1 MNNIFSLLV
10 LIIFNI
16 STIKNNSISFQSN
29 LYKIIQE
36 FTNNKLQSLT
46 LYKYKKGKICISPLS
61 IYQILSLV
69 SNGANKET
77 QNEILQ
83 LIQNK
88 DLSSKTQINI
98 NLNNE
103 NILKIYENNKN
114 ISIANAILSKIPISE
129 NFLLISKR
137 YKAFNS
143 ILKSVEQVNKW
154 CKEKTNGK
162 IDKIIDN
169 INGIELILLNAVY
182 FNYEWKYPFEKEGT
196 YKRDFQNENK
206 SISKVEMMSKHFFN
220 INYYEDNKIQMIELP
235 YKNENIS
242 MIIILPSKEKFSS
255 TFDYLNQEE
264 KNIEELIKKL
274 QLKNNIKL
282 NLPKF
287 EFKYEISLKDSL
299 IKMNMQQAFNDNA
312 DFSKITKEKNL
323 KIDDIIH
330 KTYIKVDELGTEA
343 AAITEI
349 SMVESVMA
357 INDIIYMNVDHFFI
371 FMIRDKRIMDINKNE
386 IMLFIGN
393 VDNL

>member
-349 SMVESVMA
+349 SMVECAMT

>member
-1 MNNIFSLLV
+1 MNFSLLI

-16 STIKNNSISFQSN
+16 STIKNNPNSFQTN
-29 LYKIIQE
+29 LYKIIHQ
-36 FTNNKLQSLT
+36 FTNNQLESLT
-46 LYKYKKGKICISPLS
+46 LYNYSKGKTCISPLS

-83 LIQNK
+83 TLTQDKNI
-88 DLSSKTQINI
+88 SSKTQINI

-103 NILKIYENNKN
+103 NILKIYENNEN
-114 ISIANAILSKIPISE
+114 ISIANAILSKISISE
-129 NFLLISKR
+129 SFLLISKR

-143 ILKSVEQVNKW
+143 ILKSAEQVNKW

-162 IDKIIDN
+162 IDKIIDD
-169 INGIELILLNAVY
+169 ISRIELILLNAVY
-182 FNYEWKYPFEKEGT
+182 FNYEWKYPFKKHLINEREF
-196 YKRDFQNENK
+196 YNENK
-206 SISKVEMMSKHFFN
+206 TISKVQMMSKTFFK
-220 INYYEDNKIQMIELP
+220 INYYEDDKIQIIELP
-235 YKNENIS
+235 YKDENIS
-242 MIIILPSKEKFSS
+242 MIIILPTKEKYSS
-255 TFDYLNQEE
+255 TFDYLNKEE
-264 KNIEELIKKL
+264 KNLEEVIKKL
-274 QLKNNIKL
+274 KLRNNVML

-299 IKMNMQQAFNDNA
+299 IKMNMEKSFNDDA

-323 KIDDIIH
+323 KIDNIIH

-349 SMVESVMA
+349 SMVETAMFV
-357 INDIIYMNVDHFFI
+357 NDIIYMNVDHFFI
-371 FMIRDKRIMDINKNE
+371 FMIRDKRIIDINKNE

-393 VDNL
+393 IDNI

>member
-69 SNGANKET
+69 SNGANNET

-349 SMVESVMA
+349 SMVESAMA

>member
-143 ILKSVEQVNKW
+143 ILKSAEQVNKW

-169 INGIELILLNAVY
+169 INGIEFCI
-182 FNYEWKYPFEKEGT
+182 
-196 YKRDFQNENK
+196 FQ
-206 SISKVEMMSKHFFN
+206 
-220 INYYEDNKIQMIELP
+220 L
-235 YKNENIS
+235 
-242 MIIILPSKEKFSS
+242 
-255 TFDYLNQEE
+255 
-264 KNIEELIKKL
+264 
-274 QLKNNIKL
+274 
-282 NLPKF
+282 
-287 EFKYEISLKDSL
+287 
-299 IKMNMQQAFNDNA
+299 
-312 DFSKITKEKNL
+312 
-323 KIDDIIH
+323 
-330 KTYIKVDELGTEA
+330 
-343 AAITEI
+343 
-349 SMVESVMA
+349 
-357 INDIIYMNVDHFFI
+357 
-371 FMIRDKRIMDINKNE
+371 
-386 IMLFIGN
+386 
-393 VDNL
+393 

>member
-1 MNNIFSLLV
+1 MNFSLLI

-16 STIKNNSISFQSN
+16 STIKNNPNSFQTN
-29 LYKIIQE
+29 LYKIIHQ
-36 FTNNKLQSLT
+36 FTNNQLESLT
-46 LYKYKKGKICISPLS
+46 LYNYSKGKTCISPLS

-83 LIQNK
+83 TLTQDKNI
-88 DLSSKTQINI
+88 SSKTQINI

-103 NILKIYENNKN
+103 NILKIYENNEN
-114 ISIANAILSKIPISE
+114 ISIANAILSKISISE
-129 NFLLISKR
+129 SFLLISKR

-143 ILKSVEQVNKW
+143 ILKSAEQVNKW

-162 IDKIIDN
+162 IDKIIDD
-169 INGIELILLNAVY
+169 ISRIELILLNAVY
-182 FNYEWKYPFEKEGT
+182 FNYEWKYPFKKYLINEREF
-196 YKRDFQNENK
+196 YNENK
-206 SISKVEMMSKHFFN
+206 TISKVQMMSKTFFK
-220 INYYEDNKIQMIELP
+220 INYYEDDKIQIIELP
-235 YKNENIS
+235 YKDENIS
-242 MIIILPSKEKFSS
+242 MIIILPTKEKYSS
-255 TFDYLNQEE
+255 TFDYLNKEE
-264 KNIEELIKKL
+264 KNLEEVIKKL
-274 QLKNNIKL
+274 KLRNNVML

-299 IKMNMQQAFNDNA
+299 IKMNMEKSFNDDA

-323 KIDDIIH
+323 KIDNIIH

-349 SMVESVMA
+349 SMVETAMFV
-357 INDIIYMNVDHFFI
+357 NDIIYMNVDHFFI
-371 FMIRDKRIMDINKNE
+371 FMIRDKRIIDINKNE

-393 VDNL
+393 IDNI

>member
-349 SMVESVMA
+349 SMVECAMA

>member
-88 DLSSKTQINI
+88 DLFSKTQINI

-349 SMVESVMA
+349 SMVECAMA